1 MEASLPLYFCQGTSL
16 VTSAIYIGVTRYIM
30 LERSRLAYACI
41 LVASISLLALNANHL
56 LNGYHLLNA
65 TKNHLLNAK
74 CLPDHWQEAKQI
86 LLGLMPVVWVEVHR
100 IWRFL
105 HL

>member
-1 MEASLPLYFCQGTSL
+1 
-16 VTSAIYIGVTRYIM
+16 M

-74 CLPDHWQEAKQI
+74 CLPDHWQEA
-86 LLGLMPVVWVEVHR
+86 
-100 IWRFL
+100 
-105 HL
+105 